1 MRVAINGFGRIGR
14 MVLRALAQQGSSSVE
29 VVAIN
34 DLMPVD
40 NLVYLLKYDSVH
52 GRFHRNVQVKEGTK
66 LCIEGLNEIRLL
78 SVQQVEELPWK
89 SLGIDCVLESTGL
102 FLSQEKASKHVQ
114 AGARHVVI
122 SAPGKEGV
130 PVFVMGVN
138 QTNFDPQKHSV
149 VSMASCTTNCLAPL
163 AKVILDHCGIEEAL
177 LTTVHATTATHSPVD
192 SPNKKNWRLGRACG
206 ANIIPSST
214 GAAEA
219 VAQCIPELKGK
230 MTGMAFRVPT
240 LDVSVIDFT
249 VRTRVKTS
257 YEQICKAV
265 KTAAES
271 ENLKNILHYIEE
283 PLVSSDFVGERYSSI
298 FDASAGLSLND
309 KFFKIVAWYDNENG
323 YAWRIADFL
332 SYISRAVEH

>member
-14 MVLRALAQQGSSSVE
+14 MVLRALSKQSSSLIE

-34 DLMPVD
+34 DLMPID
-40 NLVYLLKYDSVH
+40 NLLYLLKYDSVH
-52 GRFHRNVQVKEGTK
+52 GRFQKEARISGPSG
-66 LCIEGLNEIRLL
+66 LYIEGLGDIQFFSFQNI
-78 SVQQVEELPWK
+78 EELPWK
-89 SLGIDCVLESTGL
+89 DLDVDCVLESTGL
-102 FLSQEKASKHVQ
+102 FLSKEAAGKHLL
-114 AGARHVVI
+114 AGAKHVVI
-122 SAPGKEGV
+122 SAPGKGDV

-138 QTNFDPQKHSV
+138 QKDFDPKKHVV

-163 AKVILDHCGIEEAL
+163 AKVILNHCGIEEAL
-177 LTTVHATTATHSPVD
+177 LTTVHSLTATHSPVD
-192 SPNKKNWRLGRACG
+192 SFNKKNWRLGRACG
-206 ANIIPSST
+206 VNIIPSST

-240 LDVSVIDFT
+240 MDVSVIDFT
-249 VRTRVKTS
+249 VRTEKATS
-257 YEQICKAV
+257 YEQICAAV
-265 KTAAES
+265 KTAAANAE
-271 ENLKNILHYIEE
+271 LKNILHYIEE

-323 YAWRIADFL
+323 YAWRITDFL
-332 SYISRAVEH
+332 HHIANVVNQ